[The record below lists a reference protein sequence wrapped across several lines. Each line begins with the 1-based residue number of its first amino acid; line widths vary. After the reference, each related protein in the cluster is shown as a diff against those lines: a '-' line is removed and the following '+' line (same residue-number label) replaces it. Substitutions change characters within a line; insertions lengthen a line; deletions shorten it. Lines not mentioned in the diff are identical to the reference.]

1 MRIAV
6 ACGGTGG
13 HIFPGLA
20 TANELIR
27 RGHDVTL
34 WMAGKDVENSA
45 VRGWVG
51 KVVTV
56 PAQGF
61 PSGFSFRALYA
72 AVKLLRAVGKVA
84 ADMRQDRPNVVLA
97 MGSYA
102 SVGPVGAAIKLGIP
116 FVMHE
121 SNVIPGRAV
130 RLFSRWSAI
139 VAGCFDET
147 RFYLR
152 KRKLVITGMP
162 LRQELL
168 AAATLPRKESRSF
181 RLLVMG
187 GSRGARRINELVSEV
202 AVELFVGGLS
212 LEIVH
217 LTGEQDKERIEAV
230 YQAAGFPATVLA
242 FTQTIGEC
250 YARSDFAICRA
261 GAATCAELSVF
272 GLPSLLIPYPHAIHD
287 HQTANA
293 RAMEK
298 AGAADMVPEKDVTV
312 EWLRSYINQIIQRPE
327 RRQQMAES
335 ARALSA
341 GDGAARLADVVE
353 QVVRDASHASR

>member
-1 MRIAV
+1 MIRIAV

-34 WMAGKDVENSA
+34 WLAGKDVENAA
-45 VRGWVG
+45 VRGWSG
-51 KVVTV
+51 AVVTV

-61 PSGFSFRALYA
+61 PGGFSLA
-72 AVKLLRAVGKVA
+72 AARSAYRLFRAVGQVA
-84 ADMRQDRPNVVLA
+84 ADMRKNPPDVVLA

-102 SVGPVGAAIKLGIP
+102 SVGPVGAAIRLGLP

-130 RLFSRWSAI
+130 RLFARWASM
-139 VAGCFDET
+139 VGGCFDET

-152 KRKLVITGMP
+152 NRPFVVTGMP
-162 LRQELL
+162 LRQDLL
-168 AAATLPRKESRSF
+168 EASEKDHTDHDGF

-187 GSRGARRINELVSEV
+187 GSRGAKRVNELVSEALV
-202 AVELFVGGLS
+202 ALHVGGVTLDV
-212 LEIVH
+212 VH
-217 LTGEQDKERIEAV
+217 LTGEQDLERIRAV
-230 YQAAGFPATVLA
+230 YADAGMPANVQA
-242 FTQTIGEC
+242 FTQSIGAL
-250 YARSDFAICRA
+250 YARTDFAICRA
-261 GAATCAELSVF
+261 GAATCAELSLF
-272 GLPSLLIPYPHAIHD
+272 GIPSLLIPYPHAIHD
-287 HQTANA
+287 HQTFNA

-298 AGAADMVPEKDVTV
+298 IGAADMVPESDVTV
-312 EWLRSYINQIIQRPE
+312 DWLRSYISQMIRQSD
-327 RRQQMAES
+327 RRKQMAVN
-335 ARALSA
+335 ARSRAS

-353 QVVRDASHASR
+353 QTAIMRRHAS